1 MPAVTTPRRRLL
13 AAASVV
19 GIAVSVAACT
29 PREQEADPTPTTEV
43 SEATV
48 TETVEG
54 SQEETSTTEEE
65 DPTVA
70 EVREKFAN
78 LAPDSLFDE
87 FKSCSVSRKE
97 YYECSGPN
105 VGQFQFFDSDSKA
118 ASTAQLLGASR
129 NAKIIEEDGD
139 KIVGWISLADSAV
152 LSVVDTKDGKVL
164 QQLMQTDREDPK
176 ERLYSLGL
184 ASTNSEEASESSE
197 SSEPETTP
205 ETTEEAS

>member
-19 GIAVSVAACT
+19 GIAVSMAACT
-29 PREQEADPTPTTEV
+29 PREQEEGTGTTEV

-54 SQEETSTTEEE
+54 SQEETSTAEEE

-97 YYECSGPN
+97 YYECSGPD

-129 NAKIIEEDGD
+129 NAKVVEEDGD

-184 ASTNSEEASESSE
+184 AAPESEDASESSE
-197 SSEPETTP
+197 ASEPETTP
-205 ETTEEAS
+205 ETTESDS